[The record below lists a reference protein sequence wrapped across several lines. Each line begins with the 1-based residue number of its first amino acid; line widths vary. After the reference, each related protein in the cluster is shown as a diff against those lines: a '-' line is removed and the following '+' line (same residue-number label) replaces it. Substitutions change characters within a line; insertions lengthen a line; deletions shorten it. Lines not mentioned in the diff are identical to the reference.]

1 MDSNCMDS
9 IPERNEADLD
19 LHQLQVFDVLMTERS
34 ITKAARVLNLTQPA
48 LSRTLARMRTYFG
61 DPLFIRVSLRME
73 PTPKALEL
81 ADPVKAILERVRA
94 LRTEHSRFDHKTS
107 QRTFRFYLL
116 DAGIVIFLPKLLS
129 YLRAEAPGVRV
140 QAVQCDAQ
148 HLDLWMESGLVDVAI
163 GSFPALAT
171 SIRRTPLW
179 TEDYVSVVRNG
190 HPRIGSTPSKDAFTN
205 EMHVLVSAAGTGHE
219 HLSVERLI
227 EAAVPAENIVCRVPS
242 FTSAGLIAKHSDALV
257 TMPRTLAVAMA
268 ADLGLELTE
277 LPLEFPKVEIAQYWH
292 DRFHREPGNQWIR
305 GVLQKLFRK
314 FDSTVV
320 CEP

>member
-1 MDSNCMDS
+1 
-9 IPERNEADLD
+9 
-19 LHQLQVFDVLMTERS
+19 
-34 ITKAARVLNLTQPA
+34 
-48 LSRTLARMRTYFG
+48 MRTYFG